1 MAVHPRLRGELLYR
15 WRSPTTQP
23 GSSPLARGTLL
34 LETNYIPSNR
44 FIPACAGNSYN
55 MMGVNPFI
63 AVHPRLRGEL
73 IPGLVDHRE
82 NSGSSPLARGTPER
96 ESLYEL
102 DYRFIPACAGN
113 SKRRIVK
120 TVEEAGSSPLARGTQ
135 ETYC

>member
-1 MAVHPRLRGELLYR
+1 
-15 WRSPTTQP
+15 
-23 GSSPLARGTLL
+23 
-34 LETNYIPSNR
+34 
-44 FIPACAGNSYN
+44 